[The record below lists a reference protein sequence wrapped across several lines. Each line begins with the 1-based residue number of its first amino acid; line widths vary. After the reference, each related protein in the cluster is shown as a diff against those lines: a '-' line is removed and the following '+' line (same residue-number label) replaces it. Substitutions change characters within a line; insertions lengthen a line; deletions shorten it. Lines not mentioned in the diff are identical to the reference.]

1 MADVKS
7 DPMAEGVALDGA
19 YLLGQAKEALDTFC
33 APVVGA
39 FRGFTRH
46 TRPGLT
52 DAAHKH
58 AVAPDL
64 TQPPS

>member
-7 DPMAEGVALDGA
+7 DPVVEGFALDGA

-39 FRGFTRH
+39 FTAFSLH

-52 DAAHKH
+52 DKAQPH
-58 AVAPDL
+58 APSPDI
-64 TQPPS
+64 TPPQS

>member
-7 DPMAEGVALDGA
+7 DSTVEGVAQDRA

-52 DAAHKH
+52 AEALKH

-64 TQPPS
+64 TTPPS

>member
-1 MADVKS
+1 MADLKS
-7 DPMAEGVALDGA
+7 DPMVEGFALDGA

-39 FRGFTRH
+39 FTAFSRH

-52 DAAHKH
+52 DGAGRQAEISEITS
-58 AVAPDL
+58 P
-64 TQPPS
+64 QG